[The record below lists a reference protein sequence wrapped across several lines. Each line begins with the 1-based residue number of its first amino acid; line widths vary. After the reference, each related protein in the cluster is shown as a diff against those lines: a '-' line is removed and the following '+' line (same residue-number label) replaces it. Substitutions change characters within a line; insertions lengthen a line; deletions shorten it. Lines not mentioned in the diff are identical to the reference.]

1 MKLQTTEKI
10 TCDWW
15 SEHYTKSTK
24 EHQDAICF
32 SQTIHSHNLSGH
44 VGYNRPVSRKKAQ
57 QRWDDPQLSV
67 VLGDGDYEKSNPCSQ
82 QVKAYRK
89 MLFIQWMSIMTPSS
103 SFPTPAA
110 MDMRRPAGWCW
121 WAAYQTLGLGQIL
134 QEEKRSVT
142 LPSNTQTKRHARGQE
157 DPVLKQLCP
166 SSASIQK
173 YFFCFFFHKPHQ
185 RRVAHEALLIRWR
198 LLSSP
203 LWLVHEGLI
212 FLDWVLHDRGHFQN
226 LLLSQGASPVSG
238 SRPAGA
244 AVSWVQH
251 RRWCL
256 VQSSQ

>member
-82 QVKAYRK
+82 QSEGVQKDAVHPVDVHHDAQQQ
-89 MLFIQWMSIMTPSS
+89 LPHSS
-103 SFPTPAA
+103 SNGHDGDQRDGADAA
-110 MDMRRPAGWCW
+110 D
-121 WAAYQTLGLGQIL
+121 QTLGLGQIL
-134 QEEKRSVT
+134 QEEKRSVR
-142 LPSNTQTKRHARGQE
+142 SQAIREQRHARGQE
-157 DPVLKQLCP
+157 DPVLKQLCRRV
-166 SSASIQK
+166 QV
-173 YFFCFFFHKPHQ
+173 FRVLLLLLLHKPHQ

-198 LLSSP
+198 LFRLP
-203 LWLVHEGLI
+203 C
-212 FLDWVLHDRGHFQN
+212 D
-226 LLLSQGASPVSG
+226 
-238 SRPAGA
+238 
-244 AVSWVQH
+244 
-251 RRWCL
+251 
-256 VQSSQ
+256 